1 MTLASIDSLCP
12 ACEGS
17 SRLATSHRLNGHHQ
31 VVQCSH
37 CRLEFLVPFIRG
49 GMSSGSS
56 SSAVTS
62 PSYIEMMTRDYER
75 LKDRIH
81 QRAMSRLDLYSRL
94 LGGRKPHRILDIGCG
109 PGWLVKAYNEAGVQ
123 ASGMEILPE
132 LIVVARSLGTDVNQ
146 GDICEIPD
154 DAEPIYDVITCSQA
168 LEHIL
173 TPRLAVRN
181 MARLLR
187 PGAILHVDVPN
198 ADSWGSRVRRI
209 LLLRTRW
216 GAIDIPHHQVGYHRR
231 SLRTLLQDCGLE
243 DLDILERSTD
253 DATYGQV
260 ILPTAFPS
268 VALLKLLRPLG
279 HGYLLIGLARK
290 PYTG

>member
-17 SRLATSHRLNGHHQ
+17 SRLATSHRLDGHHQ

-37 CRLEFLVPFIRG
+37 CRLDFLVPFIRG

-187 PGAILHVDVPN
+187 PAQ
-198 ADSWGSRVRRI
+198 SSTWTS
-209 LLLRTRW
+209 RTRTP
-216 GAIDIPHHQVGYHRR
+216 GAHASVAFFSSGRGGRDRHPASPGRLPWAIAEDPPPGLRPRR
-231 SLRTLLQDCGLE
+231 SRHPGE
-243 DLDILERSTD
+243 V
-253 DATYGQV
+253 YG
-260 ILPTAFPS
+260 
-268 VALLKLLRPLG
+268 
-279 HGYLLIGLARK
+279 
-290 PYTG
+290 